1 MSKKN
6 KRVLIKISGE
16 ALAWE
21 TWDAFDVNILDDISD
36 VIKDLQKEDIEIW
49 IVIGWWNIFRWIVWD
64 KFWLDKVGG
73 HYMGMIATF
82 INWLGL
88 VEFFSNNKIK
98 AKLMTSTQL
107 DCVGERFDKKK
118 AVKYLEDGKVVIF
131 AGWTWN
137 PFFTTDTAWV
147 LRALEINADMII
159 KATKVDG
166 LYDKDP
172 KKFEDAKIFEK
183 ITYNEVLE
191 KNLKVMDQAAIAL
204 ARDNN
209 LPLKIVNLLKKGW
222 LKRAIIGEKE
232 GTVVCN

>member
-6 KRVLIKISGE
+6 IRVLLKISGE

-21 TWDAFDVNILDDISD
+21 TWDSFDIKIMNYISD
-36 VIKDLQKEDIEIW
+36 TIKDLQKEKIEIW
-49 IVIGWWNIFRWIVWD
+49 IVIWWWNIFRWIVWD
-64 KFWLDKVGG
+64 EFWIDKVSG
-73 HYMGMIATF
+73 HYMWMIATF
-82 INWLGL
+82 INWLWL

-118 AVKYLEDGKVVIF
+118 AVKYLEDWKVVIF
-131 AGWTWN
+131 AWGTWN

-147 LRALEINADMII
+147 LRALEIEADMII
-159 KATKVDG
+159 KATKVEG

-172 KKFEDAKIFEK
+172 KKFTDAKIYEK
-183 ITYNEVLE
+183 VTYNEVLE

-209 LPLKIVNLLKKGW
+209 MLLKIVNLSKKW
-222 LKRAIIGEKE
+222 ALKRAILWEKE
-232 GTVVCN
+232 GTVLSN